1 MEPRNLGSSLKN
13 VPLAPKNQY
22 LQSMTRLRFTLN
34 DYDGKHSFLRI
45 QMPMKKDP
53 NFECFKF
60 SLTPPQNKH
69 LTQFENHLYDM
80 VRNIEFN
87 TGRNDFQK
95 TLMSDLKKI
104 QSSKMYWCFPTKQIF
119 MKCHQIS
126 TTSYLKTTSLKHT
139 EKLNS

>member
-1 MEPRNLGSSLKN
+1 MEPRNLGFSLKN
-13 VPLAPKNQY
+13 VPLAPKKQY
-22 LQSMTRLRFTLN
+22 LQSMTRLRFILN

-69 LTQFENHLYDM
+69 LTQIENHLYDM

-87 TGRNDFQK
+87 TKSNFKIHQMNFKSNHQK
-95 TLMSDLKKI
+95 CTGVFRQNK
-104 QSSKMYWCFPTKQIF
+104 
-119 MKCHQIS
+119 
-126 TTSYLKTTSLKHT
+126 SL
-139 EKLNS
+139 